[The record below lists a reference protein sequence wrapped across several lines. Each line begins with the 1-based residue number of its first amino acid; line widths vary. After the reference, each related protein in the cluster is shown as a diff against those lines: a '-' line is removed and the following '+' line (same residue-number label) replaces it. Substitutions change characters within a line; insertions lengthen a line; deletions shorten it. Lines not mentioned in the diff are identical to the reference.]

1 MKKNKNYKSVLVL
14 LFTFQFLFLT
24 DMVAQDFA
32 ENDFNDSNSTQ
43 LAILV
48 VFL

>member
-32 ENDFNDSNSTQ
+32 GNDRANEKRSEG
-43 LAILV
+43 
-48 VFL
+48 